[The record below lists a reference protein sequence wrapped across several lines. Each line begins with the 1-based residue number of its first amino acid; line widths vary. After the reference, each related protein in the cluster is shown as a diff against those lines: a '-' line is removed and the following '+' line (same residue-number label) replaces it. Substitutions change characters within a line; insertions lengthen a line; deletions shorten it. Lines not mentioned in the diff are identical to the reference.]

1 MNIWF
6 LLETFQFFGMNKL
19 WTERIPPSINVT
31 SPSHVAAVHFLLS
44 VSLSTQLLETYVSII
59 FQQFNILLPPNFLLN
74 KNSFFWASSDMYI
87 VYLLWYQIWYN
98 ICRRDTFFH
107 APAIGSFT
115 ARAHMIIKIFTGN
128 FHIFN
133 HLNLIRTHV
142 RMIHFH
148 TRFFVSLWTNYMIKM
163 LHIFRGSF
171 IHELWF
177 LFFCDAVVWK
187 IMLAIFQRYCFVSC
201 GSFLKWYKHPL
212 GRHCS
217 MVWFIPSHLFINQ
230 TLPVRMSGVLC
241 SWEAWINSCGKCLTA
256 NWNLSF

>member
-31 SPSHVAAVHFLLS
+31 SPSHVAPVHFLLS

-148 TRFFVSLWTNYMIKM
+148 TRFFCVAVNKLYDKDVTHFPGKLYSWVVIFILLWCRRVKDYARNFSTILFRFMRFFFKMIQTSPGQTL
-163 LHIFRGSF
+163 LHGLIYSFAF
-171 IHELWF
+171 IHKSNPTCANEWRT
-177 LFFCDAVVWK
+177 V
-187 IMLAIFQRYCFVSC
+187 FVR
-201 GSFLKWYKHPL
+201 GL
-212 GRHCS
+212 
-217 MVWFIPSHLFINQ
+217 N
-230 TLPVRMSGVLC
+230 
-241 SWEAWINSCGKCLTA
+241 
-256 NWNLSF
+256 